1 MKKLV
6 ALALIGVMS
15 LGIFAGCGNG
25 NEKNAAPAEQTN
37 SNVEEREQIAA
48 QAQEPL
54 QKTGRKRQR
63 MPARR

>member
-25 NEKNAAPAEQTN
+25 NEKNVAPAEQAA
-37 SNVEEREQIAA
+37 SNAQTEEKAE
-48 QAQEPL
+48 E
-54 QKTGRKRQR
+54 
-63 MPARR
+63 